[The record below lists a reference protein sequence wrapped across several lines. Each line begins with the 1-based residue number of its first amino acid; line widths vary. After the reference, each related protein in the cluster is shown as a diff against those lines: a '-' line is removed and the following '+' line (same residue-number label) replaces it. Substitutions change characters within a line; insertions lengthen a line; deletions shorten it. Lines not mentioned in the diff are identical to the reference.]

1 MLKLSVELEV
11 KPRAGQSQED
21 AEAEMTLLFRQFL
34 TLPEADFQESY
45 GLEAWGG
52 WEGPFVTENV
62 RVEREA

>member
-21 AEAEMTLLFRQFL
+21 AEAEMTLLFDQYL
-34 TLPEADFQESY
+34 TLPEGDFQEAY
-45 GLEAWGG
+45 GPEAWGG

-62 RVEREA
+62 RVERA